1 MKVNYFTELEVCGK
15 FHETE
20 VKNAIIE
27 KIDIDVI
34 GHFGNTPMLDIPILV
49 GECLYSNPFSS
60 ISSTLS
66 CGVFIQTLF
75 NLLEIGDDNG
85 VQISSVKKIPCRVI
99 VSENKTVAVGNFMK
113 NKFIIFEDLLK
124 SFNEKFNKK

>member
-15 FHETE
+15 FQSAET
-20 VKNAIIE
+20 KNAIIE

-34 GHFGNTPMLDIPILV
+34 GHFGNSTMLDIPIRI

-66 CGVFIQTLF
+66 CGVFIQALF

-85 VQISSVKKIPCRVI
+85 VKISSLKKIPCRVI
-99 VSENKTVAVGNFMK
+99 VSDGNTVAVGNFMK